1 MPQTLEERV
10 TLLEREMRKLRQPQI
25 TLDSG
30 TDNNRWVNAIFGA
43 FKDDPLFEEA
53 VKAGEEYRKA
63 QVPDYM
69 KDDSSADVPA

>member
-10 TLLEREMRKLRQPQI
+10 TLLEQEVKELRQTQKPA
-25 TLDSG
+25 DSG
-30 TDNNRWVNAIFGA
+30 TGNNQWVNAIFGA
-43 FKDDPLFEEA
+43 FKDDPLYDEA

-69 KDDSSADVPA
+69 KDDSTTNVPA

>member
-1 MPQTLEERV
+1 MECLGREMKKLHRPQTTV
-10 TLLEREMRKLRQPQI
+10 
-25 TLDSG
+25 DSG
-30 TDNNRWVNAIFGA
+30 TSTGNNRWVNAIFGA

>member
-10 TLLEREMRKLRQPQI
+10 TLLEQEVKELRRTQI
-25 TLDSG
+25 PSNSVAG
-30 TDNNRWVNAIFGA
+30 NNQWVNALFGRS
-43 FKDDPLFEEA
+43 KDDPLFEAA